1 VIHDIPFYHR
11 DIRWNNVIRR
21 IDDPTKWFLIDWED
35 AASPPTMAQND
46 FRRSSHS
53 PAIFQD
59 HHGAEVDIWA
69 VGHLITTCK
78 AHVFENLK
86 LLGYRLCVESA
97 TLTARDVHR
106 LLAETPTPLQHLDS
120 HS

>member
-1 VIHDIPFYHR
+1 MIHDIPFYHR

-35 AASPPTMAQND
+35 AACSPTKAQND

-59 HHGAEVDIWA
+59 CHGAEVDIWG

-78 AHVFENLK
+78 AHISENLK
-86 LLGYRLCVESA
+86 LLGCRLCIESA
-97 TLTARDVHR
+97 TLTARDVYQVI
-106 LLAETPTPLQHLDS
+106 AESPTPLQHL
-120 HS
+120 

>member
-1 VIHDIPFYHR
+1 METMLSAALMIRPNGFLSMWPLLLLWLRMTSAARATRQPFF
-11 DIRWNNVIRR
+11 
-21 IDDPTKWFLIDWED
+21 K
-35 AASPPTMAQND
+35 
-46 FRRSSHS
+46 
-53 PAIFQD
+53 D

-78 AHVFENLK
+78 AHVSENLK
-86 LLGYRLCVESA
+86 LLEYGLCVESA

-106 LLAETPTPLQHLDS
+106 DTDAFAASVLNDS

>member
-11 DIRWNNVIRR
+11 DIRWDNVIRR
-21 IDDPTKWFLIDWED
+21 IDDPTKWFIIDWED
-35 AASPPTMAQND
+35 TASPPTMAQND

-53 PAIFQD
+53 PAIFED

-69 VGHLITTCK
+69 VGHLITTCI
-78 AHVFENLK
+78 AHVSEDLK
-86 LLGYRLCVESA
+86 LLGCRLCAESA

-106 LLAETPTPLQHLDS
+106 LLSETPTSLQPL
-120 HS
+120 